1 MNMKWLFIILAAL
14 LCLMLPACADG
25 DLPPAVADALSPAF
39 VASSACWEDED
50 GSTWFVLTEDDI
62 RTLHCFSVSDGSCT
76 ESFRTDGAVPQGG
89 GQVRLTVTDGIW
101 SFIEGES
108 WLPGPILLILQ
119 YDTDGQ
125 SVWRR
130 IAFRREG
137 GVWRLHSLLD
147 SEIGI
152 DLSVADGMAIRRVP
166 ADKGQTAVAAS
177 VPCAFDTDLRTMRL
191 TDVPLMIP

>member
-14 LCLMLPACADG
+14 LCLMLPAYADG
-25 DLPPAVADALSPAF
+25 DLPPAVADALSPAA
-39 VASSACWEDED
+39 VVSSACWEDE
-50 GSTWFVLTEDDI
+50 GGITWFVLTEDDI
-62 RTLHCFSVSDGSCT
+62 RTLHCFSVSDGHCT

-89 GQVRLTVTDGIW
+89 GQVRLIVTDGVW
-101 SFIEGES
+101 SFVESES

-119 YDTDGQ
+119 YDADDQT
-125 SVWRR
+125 VWRR

-137 GVWRLHSLLD
+137 GVWRLYSLLD

-152 DLSVADGMAIRRVP
+152 DLSVTDGMAIRRVP

-177 VPCAFDTDLRTMRL
+177 IPCTFDTDLRTMRL